1 MSSLTTKISQGRKKV
16 RLGLHRLLG
25 VIIFYFR
32 SLAKSFH
39 TQCSHILGM
48 IMHPLSLIS
57 PIYLDLSCLSS
68 QDVGN
73 VGW

>member
-32 SLAKSFH
+32 SLAKGFH

-48 IMHPLSLIS
+48 IMHPLSLTS